1 MWERAAVSTP
11 RQSAASRSVNIQ
23 ENVYSKQAIRKVEF
37 RELVFFP
44 QSHKHLFLGCSFL
57 AVPPQAPDTWLL
69 VALCGER
76 GAGRVLAQTPCF
88 MLRGLEPGP
97 S

>member
-1 MWERAAVSTP
+1 MWKLAAASTP
-11 RQSAASRSVNIQ
+11 RQSAASRSVNMQ
-23 ENVYSKQAIRKVEF
+23 ENIYSKQAVRKAEF

-44 QSHKHLFLGCSFL
+44 QSHKHLFLGWSFL

-69 VALCGER
+69 VAGER

-88 MLRGLEPGP
+88 MLGVLEPGT